1 MVTEKQLIEVYEWV
15 KKLARRYCDNIQ
27 DAEDLASDTMLKLA
41 QSEYD
46 ESKAIKPYCK
56 AIMQNTYIT
65 QYNRRAS
72 IPFVPMDEI
81 VIEPIAYC
89 NSSSSLKIRE
99 ILSVIHRSS
108 QLSCCIK
115 SVVMYAKGY
124 SYAEISHKL
133 GIPVGTVKSRIST
146 GRELL
151 KKCLRYKC

>member
-81 VIEPIAYC
+81 VIEPIA
-89 NSSSSLKIRE
+89 
-99 ILSVIHRSS
+99 IH
-108 QLSCCIK
+108 QA
-115 SVVMYAKGY
+115 V
-124 SYAEISHKL
+124 
-133 GIPVGTVKSRIST
+133 
-146 GRELL
+146 
-151 KKCLRYKC
+151 